1 MKKIKNKYVIYQG
14 VMNSSGYGDTY
25 AMAYADTLAE
35 AKKIFNKLKKDI
47 KGWVKY
53 GCGSYLT
60 TSLEFNYENC
70 YNSIDYFKINL
81 N

>member
-14 VMNSSGYGDTY
+14 VMNSSGCGDTY

-47 KGWVKY
+47 KGWVNN
-53 GCGSYLT
+53 GHGSYLG
-60 TSLEFNYENC
+60 TSLELNGENC
-70 YNSIDYFKINL
+70 NNSIDYFTINL
-81 N
+81 